1 MALLGSAKRHVIC
14 KDIKHSCYDYNDA
27 KNFVDH
33 NIVTL
38 ERLIITTGEE
48 SRKKWKFSFTSQSE
62 GVSAFVAFIILFHM
76 DASLQVC
83 R

>member
-1 MALLGSAKRHVIC
+1 MALLGSAKQHVIC
-14 KDIKHSCYDYNDA
+14 KDITHSCYDYNDA

-48 SRKKWKFSFTSQSE
+48 SRKRNGNSPLLINLK
-62 GVSAFVAFIILFHM
+62 GCLVVAFIILFHM